1 MKLTAT
7 LLTEIIE
14 ASALSLTCLL
24 GNLNYYTLNIKQTN
38 KQTNK
43 MAKIRTSVLV
53 IGSEALEI
61 S

>member
-24 GNLNYYTLNIKQTN
+24 GNSNYYTLNIKQTN

-43 MAKIRTSVLV
+43 QTKWQKYAHLF
-53 IGSEALEI
+53 
-61 S
+61 